1 MKSLSFI
8 TMMLFSYVSLF
19 GQLRGSGIIVNK
31 QYDFTNFDKLELL
44 DLDGTITVE
53 IGQKWSI
60 LVAIDEN
67 LLPLLAF
74 DENKSETKLHIFFK
88 DNKNNNKYIENTNI
102 NIKIT
107 MPEASVIKHNG
118 NSKLFVH
125 DIVGRYLGIEN
136 GSNATTTLSGSI
148 DQLDVKNTGNGNL
161 IADQLTTKVADI
173 KCTGNG
179 NVKVNIVDK
188 IKARVSGN
196 GSVFNS
202 GKAIFENSSTI
213 GNGRLIQQ

>member
-1 MKSLSFI
+1 
-8 TMMLFSYVSLF
+8 MMLFSYVSLF
-19 GQLRGSGIIVNK
+19 GQLRGSGIIANK

-53 IGQKWSI
+53 IGQKWSV

-67 LLPLLAF
+67 LLPLLSF
-74 DENKSETKLHIFFK
+74 DENKSETQLRIFLK
-88 DNKNNNKYIENTNI
+88 DNKNNNKYIEDTNI

-136 GSNATTTLSGSI
+136 GSNATTILSGSI
-148 DQLDVKNTGNGNL
+148 DQLDIKNTGNGNL
-161 IADQLTTKVADI
+161 IATQLTTKTADI
-173 KCTGNG
+173 KCKGNG
-179 NVKVNIVDK
+179 NVKVNVANNITAK
-188 IKARVSGN
+188 VSGN
-196 GSVFNS
+196 GSVFNE
-202 GKAIFENSSTI
+202 GKAVFENSSTI

>member
-19 GQLRGSGIIVNK
+19 GQLRGSGIIANK

-60 LVAIDEN
+60 QVAIDEN

-74 DENKSETKLHIFFK
+74 DENKSETNLRIFLK

-107 MPEASVIKHNG
+107 MPEVSVIKHNG

-136 GSNATTTLSGSI
+136 GSNATTILSGSI
-148 DQLDVKNTGNGNL
+148 DQLDIKNTGNGNL
-161 IADQLTTKVADI
+161 IATQLTTKTAEI
-173 KCTGNG
+173 KCKGNG
-179 NVKVNIVDK
+179 NVKVNVVDK
-188 IKARVSGN
+188 IKARFSGN

>member
-1 MKSLSFI
+1 
-8 TMMLFSYVSLF
+8 MMVFSYVSLF

-31 QYDFTNFDKLELL
+31 RYDFTNFDKLELL
-44 DLDGTITVE
+44 DLDGTISIE
-53 IGQKWSI
+53 IGKKWSVFI
-60 LVAIDEN
+60 EIDEN
-67 LLPLLAF
+67 LLPVLAF
-74 DENKSETKLHIFFK
+74 DENKSETQLRIFLK
-88 DNKNNNKYIENTNI
+88 DNKNNKKYIEDTNI

-107 MPEASVIKHNG
+107 MPEVSVIKHNG
-118 NSKLFVH
+118 NSKLTVNS
-125 DIVGRYLGIEN
+125 IIGKYLGIEN

-148 DQLDVKNTGNGNL
+148 DQLNVKNAGNGNL
-161 IADQLTTKVADI
+161 IADQLTTKRADI

-179 NVKVNIVDK
+179 NVKVNVATHIT
-188 IKARVSGN
+188 ARVSGN